1 MLLVVDCSHGRG
13 SVLSLSFGAVMS
25 RSNECAICSSA
36 FTRWNSAA
44 RWLLLVVPER
54 AALGV
59 GGIPKGD
66 RQQLSAPAQQLDLFL
81 RRSSSLNL

>member
-25 RSNECAICSSA
+25 RSNECTICSSA
-36 FTRWNSAA
+36 CVRWKSAA
-44 RWLLLVVPER
+44 RRLLLVVPER
-54 AALGV
+54 VALGV

-66 RQQLSAPAQQLDLFL
+66 RQQLSAPAQQLDGPRLCF
-81 RRSSSLNL
+81 RHAV